1 MSRGVGGVPSG
12 SFKSYETDDEWMT
25 KQGAPNIQNEDD
37 VRIPAQNVFEL
48 V

>member
-1 MSRGVGGVPSG
+1 MRCG
-12 SFKSYETDDEWMT
+12 FDQDEEWMT
-25 KQGAPNIQNEDD
+25 KQDAPNIQNEDD